1 MRTSLTSPPGAP
13 GRTAWDSVPAKDGF
27 CHVVNRPLNPASA
40 TAARPSVARW
50 IGASPCHP
58 RTAADEAGPAAGEL
72 PPEPAPELPPEPAPE
87 PVAGELPSEPA
98 PEPADAPAPGPSPAS
113 DPADAPA
120 PPSRRPVDPDAPRKR
135 SKNPT

>member
-27 CHVVNRPLNPASA
+27 CQVVNRPLNPASA

-50 IGASPCHP
+50 IGASPSHP
-58 RTAADEAGPAAGEL
+58 RTSADEAGPVAGEL
-72 PPEPAPELPPEPAPE
+72 PPEPAPE
-87 PVAGELPSEPA
+87 
-98 PEPADAPAPGPSPAS
+98 PADAPEPDPAPAS